1 MKRNIYDILNNA
13 TIDIKKLDRE
23 NFNDL
28 EKKTFIKNFK
38 KSINKNKSKKRKT
51 ALAASFAAF
60 IVLGV
65 GLSSEVLADI
75 KLKIFDIGYYLSIN
89 KNLDDYKTIINSSVT
104 KNAITIQLNDVIID
118 NDEVIVSSTI
128 KSDFKL
134 DEMGLSPL
142 SDLYI
147 NGKIVS
153 YGSGGTGK
161 VVDDYTYENIA
172 IYYLDRELPL
182 ENLNIKIKHDS
193 VLSKG
198 EEIKGPWN
206 FEFTANGEQLSID
219 TYESKINYDF
229 MLDNNQKITLNK
241 YTSNNIGQKIYYSV
255 ENKTENYQLELRGM
269 DDLGNEVIFSAI
281 YGDKNGGVYKQ
292 DTMISDEAKVL
303 TLTPYAVPFPKES
316 GEASK
321 DYKKV
326 GEEFTINI
334 N

>member
-1 MKRNIYDILNNA
+1 MKKNIYDILNDS

-28 EKKTFIKNFK
+28 EKKTYLKNFK

-51 ALAASFAAF
+51 VLAASFAAF
-60 IVLGV
+60 MVLGV
-65 GLSSEVLADI
+65 GLSSEALADI
-75 KLKIFDIGYYLSIN
+75 KLKVFDIGYYLSIN
-89 KNLDDYKTIINSSVT
+89 KNLDDYKTAINSSVT
-104 KNAITIQLNDVIID
+104 KNAVTIQLNDVIID
-118 NDEVIVSSTI
+118 NDEIIVSSTI

-147 NGKIVS
+147 NGKMVS
-153 YGSGGTGK
+153 HGSGGTGK

-182 ENLNIKIKHDS
+182 ENLNIKIKHHS

-198 EEIKGPWN
+198 EELKGPWN

-219 TYESKINYDF
+219 TYENNIDYDF
-229 MLDNNQKITLNK
+229 ILDNNQKITLNK
-241 YTSNNIGQKIYYSV
+241 YTSNNVGQKIYYSV
-255 ENKTENYQLELRGM
+255 ENKTEVYQLELRGV
-269 DDLGNEVIFSAI
+269 DDLGNEVIF
-281 YGDKNGGVYKQ
+281 YGSHENSNSGVLKPYPK
-292 DTMISDEAKVL
+292 ISDEAKVL
-303 TLTPYAVPFPKES
+303 TLTPYAVLFPKES
-316 GEASK
+316 GKMSK

-326 GEEFTINI
+326 GDEFTINI